1 MPIRI
6 NLLAEAKA
14 AEELRRHDPV
24 KRVIFCGAFLVAAA
38 LVWSSTL
45 QLDGMLAK
53 KAVTDRQ
60 TAIESR
66 TNEFQHVMISQQKIG
81 EAKQKLEALK
91 KFTNCRFLQGNLL
104 NALQQVHVDN
114 VRLTRLIVNQN
125 YSPTAGAPAK
135 TNDAGVV
142 TPARAGSV
150 TEKIVVSLD
159 ARDSSASPGDQVNKM
174 KDAVANQPYF
184 KAVLNKTNGV
194 QLLNLSSPQM
204 GADGKPFVLFTLEC
218 NFPEVSR

>member
-24 KRVIFCGAFLVAAA
+24 KRVIYCGAFLVALA
-38 LVWSSTL
+38 LGWSSSL
-45 QLDGMLAK
+45 QLEAMLGK
-53 KAVTDRQ
+53 KAVTDRR

-66 TNEFQHVMISQQKIG
+66 TNEYQHVMISQQKIS
-81 EAKQKLEALK
+81 EVKQKLEALK
-91 KFTNCRFLQGNLL
+91 KFTNSRFLQGNLL
-104 NALQQVHVDN
+104 NALQQIHVDN
-114 VRLTRLIVNQN
+114 VRLTQLRVNQN
-125 YSPTAGAPAK
+125 YFPTTGTPAK
-135 TNDAGVV
+135 TNNGVV

-150 TEKIVVSLD
+150 TEKIVVLLD
-159 ARDSSASPGDQVNKM
+159 ARDSSINPGDQVNKM

-184 KAVLNKTNGV
+184 KAALNKTNGV
-194 QLLNLSSPQM
+194 QLINLSAPEL
-204 GADGKPFVLFTLEC
+204 GPDGKPYVLFSLQC

>member
-53 KAVTDRQ
+53 KAMTDRQ

-66 TNEFQHVMISQQKIG
+66 TNEFQHVMNSQQKIG

-104 NALQQVHVDN
+104 DALQQVHVDN
-114 VRLTRLIVNQN
+114 VRLTRLTVNQN
-125 YSPTAGAPAK
+125 YSPTAGTPAK

-174 KDAVANQPYF
+174 KDAMANQLYF